1 MTFGKVL
8 VTGISLSWRA
18 VVDVR
23 PESGVYMANQDYREL
38 EFDVFFDF
46 QCPFVNAAAIWL
58 HNVEGE
64 LGYPLRAT
72 WRAFPL
78 EQVNSKNGDD
88 WKLWEQPDSYV
99 SRGLPGFR
107 GAIAARQQGQ
117 DRYHDFVWEL
127 LNLRHQEGQDLA
139 SDATIIEAATR
150 AGLDLDRFAV
160 DRASREHLGV
170 IGADYGEAR
179 DTHGVFG
186 TPTFVFP
193 NGGSAYLKLQLGNV
207 PAGAEAVT
215 FFEQFVGITRDMP
228 KVVEIKRPTPPQT

>member
-1 MTFGKVL
+1 
-8 VTGISLSWRA
+8 
-18 VVDVR
+18 
-23 PESGVYMANQDYREL
+23 MAEQDYRDL

-58 HNVEGE
+58 HNVETE
-64 LGYPLRAT
+64 LGYPLKAT

-88 WKLWEQPDSYV
+88 WKLWEQSDSYH

-107 GAIAARQQGQ
+107 AALAARTQG
-117 DRYHDFVWEL
+117 RKAYHDFVWEL

-139 SDATIIEAATR
+139 SPSTITEAATR
-150 AGLDLDRFAV
+150 AGLSLDQFEQ
-160 DRASREHLGV
+160 DRASRDELAT
-170 IGADYGEAR
+170 IGADYTEAK

-193 NGGSAYLKLQLGNV
+193 NGGSAYLKLKLGDV
-207 PAGAEAVT
+207 PTGREAVA
-215 FFEQFVGITRDMP
+215 FFEQFVGITRDTP
-228 KVVEIKRPTPPQT
+228 KVIEIKRPSPPAL